1 MTSIN
6 RTMYPLQSSF
16 SSIKSMQGRLD
27 QLQVQ
32 LGTGKKFQT
41 LADYGNQRPLSLQV
55 RERLSRIEGYTQNS
69 GTVNLRLDM
78 LDTVMTR
85 LEKVET
91 DTRGSAIVGGYGSD
105 NLNLTNVPQM
115 SKSRL
120 DELVTLLNSQLAGRY
135 LFGGSAAD
143 KPPVAGMDALL
154 NGETGKAGFKQVVTE
169 RKLADAGADGLG
181 RLDLTRVGVTVTLA
195 EDGVHPFGYK
205 LSTITTTSPGI
216 IPSPIAGSPP
226 STVINVGGTVTAG
239 ETIDIGLTLPDGS
252 STSVKL
258 TAVTGTPT
266 SPGEFQIGVDAF
278 ATSANIEAA
287 LNTSL
292 LELSKTE
299 LDASST
305 FAAAQNFFN
314 GQGETVQ
321 RVNGPPFETATSLV
335 AATSSNTVQW
345 YRGSDTAG
353 APRDSVT
360 AKVDDSTIV
369 SYGVEANE
377 AGFVNLMRSLAAM
390 AVSTFQATDP
400 RSHDRFDAVSRMQ
413 NDRLSE
419 GHNSEPGSLELITL
433 ELGQARSAI
442 GNAKDRNTAYKT
454 QLDTMLAD
462 VEQVGVEE
470 VAMELLAVKTR
481 LEASYTTT
489 AAMSQ
494 LSLVYFLR

>member
-1 MTSIN
+1 MTVIN
-6 RTMYPLQSSF
+6 RSMFPMQSGF
-16 SSIKSMQGRLD
+16 SSIKSMQARLD

-91 DTRGSAIVGGYGSD
+91 DTRGSAIVGGYGAD
-105 NLNLTNVPQM
+105 NLNLANVPQM

-143 KPPVAGMDALL
+143 KPPVANIDALL

-169 RKLADAGADGLG
+169 RKLADAGSDGLG
-181 RLDLTRVGVTVTLA
+181 RLDLTRIGVTVTLA
-195 EDGVHPFGYK
+195 EDGVHPFGFK
-205 LSTITTTSPGI
+205 LSTLSTTSAGI
-216 IPSPIAGSPP
+216 ALAQPSGSPP
-226 STVINVGGTVTAG
+226 SATLNVGGTVTAG
-239 ETIDIGLTLPDGS
+239 ETIEVGLTLPDGS

-258 TAVTGTPT
+258 TAVTGTPAAA
-266 SPGEFQIGVDAF
+266 GEFQIGVDAF

-292 LELSKTE
+292 LALGETE

-321 RVNGPPFETATSLV
+321 RVNGPPYETATSLV
-335 AATSSNTVQW
+335 AATSSNTVFW
-345 YRGSDTAG
+345 YRGSDSAS
-353 APRDSVT
+353 PRDSVT

-369 SYGVEANE
+369 SYGIEANE
-377 AGFVNLMRSLAAM
+377 TGFVNLMRSLAAM
-390 AVSTFQATDP
+390 SVETFSGSDTT
-400 RSHDRFDAVSRMQ
+400 SHKRFDAVSRMQ

-419 GHNSEPGSLELITL
+419 GHNSEPGSIELVTL

-442 GNAKDRNTAYKT
+442 GSAKDRHTAYKT
-454 QLDTMLAD
+454 QLETMLAD

-481 LEASYTTT
+481 LEASYSTTS
-489 AAMSQ
+489 AMSQ